1 MKTTLSIF
9 VFIILFITTH
19 SCHTEKSAS
28 INSNAIKPEKY
39 QQLLGTGIDVNWA
52 QFNKII
58 DKYNAQI
65 PADFKKKGF
74 DHVRIRVKNQA
85 NKFILTHLNQI
96 VDDCL
101 KNNLIPII
109 AYTADDFK
117 ENPDENNRDNVIQWW
132 KNVAAY
138 FKDKSPLLSFDI
150 IVEVTD
156 KLNKKPGKL
165 NDLYEKVV
173 NEIRKTNPNRIIFI
187 SPVVRSAP
195 EKLSLLK
202 IPTKANGFLMAEWH
216 FYASGPSKTNP
227 KKLWTTGTD
236 TERQLIINKINTAVN
251 WQQKTGI
258 YSWVGAWM
266 PGNYNK
272 ADDYTIKEQIP
283 FAQFVTCQ
291 LKKAHIPFAVN
302 ADIKFYDFNTNQW
315 RYRQKVLQT
324 ILQPECKSSL

>member
-1 MKTTLSIF
+1 MKTFIKIWLLTYLLSMI
-9 VFIILFITTH
+9 
-19 SCHTEKSAS
+19 SCQIQHPEIKADF
-28 INSNAIKPEKY
+28 IKPEKY
-39 QQLLGTGIDVNWA
+39 QQLLGAGIDVNWA

-74 DHVRIRVKNQA
+74 DHVRIRVKNSA
-85 NKFILTHLNQI
+85 NNFILTHLNTI

-117 ENPDENNRDNVIQWW
+117 ENPNESNRDNVIQWW
-132 KNVAAY
+132 KTVAAY

-156 KLNKKPGKL
+156 KLNREPGKL
-165 NDLYEKVV
+165 NDLYERVV
-173 NEIRKTNPNRIIFI
+173 SEIRKTNPNRIIFI

-195 EKLSLLK
+195 EKLNLLK

-236 TERQLIINKINTAVN
+236 AEKQLILNKINTAVN
-251 WQQKTGI
+251 WQHKTGI
-258 YSWVGAWM
+258 YTWVGAWM

-272 ADDYTIKEQIP
+272 GNDYTIAEQVP
-283 FAQFVTCQ
+283 FARFVTCQ
-291 LKKAHIPFAVN
+291 LKKARIPFAIN
-302 ADIKFYDFNTNQW
+302 ADIKFYDFNTYQW
-315 RYRQKVLQT
+315 RYRKKVLQA
-324 ILQPECKSSL
+324 ILQPNCK